1 LADNYRG
8 RRPNSPNDVVVTCDG
23 AVCFTDPLYAIFT
36 DYEGHKGESE
46 TGTRNVYRLDPQ
58 SSELFVVVDDF
69 DMSNGL
75 AFSKDEKTLYVA
87 DSGRSHGQDK
97 PHHIRKFS
105 VGGRGKL
112 TSQGLLADIDRAIPN
127 GIRLD
132 IDENVWVCAGDGVHC
147 DAAMG
152 ELLGKIVV
160 PEPVANICFCGPKF
174 NRLFI
179 TASSSLYNVY
189 LNTRAVGLK

>member
-1 LADNYRG
+1 MEPVKLKSGSILEHEDG
-8 RRPNSPNDVVVTCDG
+8 R
-23 AVCFTDPLYAIFT
+23 
-36 DYEGHKGESE
+36 
-46 TGTRNVYRLDPQ
+46 
-58 SSELFVVVDDF
+58 
-69 DMSNGL
+69 
-75 AFSKDEKTLYVA
+75 
-87 DSGRSHGQDK
+87 
-97 PHHIRKFS
+97 
-105 VGGRGKL
+105 
-112 TSQGLLADIDRAIPN
+112 

-189 LNTRAVGLK
+189 PNTRAVGLK